1 MHKCHIWAL
10 SFFFFFSLEGGKTFI
25 LAALLQFQ
33 EVVLI
38 PQDAGIETITNLEG
52 VCLQGKGQN
61 FVGKIPLVLREL
73 PVSLPGWVFPG
84 VERENG
90 LSCRDEE
97 NSYRAECFLYLWP
110 SPNPEASSYA
120 FPELLL
126 VTWPSIMMTFL
137 LKYMWHQDFFLHCF
151 SRVQMTAQNITC
163 PKIADIKNV
172 GNYVHIK
179 SKHFAG
185 YVTQRSI
192 FFFFPFNMVPWGVSL
207 KSTLKSLFKRLV
219 KVT

>member
-1 MHKCHIWAL
+1 MAWKRTHTPPGMTPNPFHFIHSKESSAQV
-10 SFFFFFSLEGGKTFI
+10 SNMSTVVFFLEEGKTFI

-52 VCLQGKGQN
+52 FCLRGRDDL
-61 FVGKIPLVLREL
+61 VGKDSPCAYEL

-90 LSCRDEE
+90 ISCINEE
-97 NSYRAECFLYLWP
+97 NSYRAECCLYLRP
-110 SPNPEASSYA
+110 SPDHEASSQA
-120 FPELLL
+120 FLELLL
-126 VTWPSIMMTFL
+126 VTWPSTMMTFL
-137 LKYMWHQDFFLHCF
+137 LKYMWHQNFFLYCF

-172 GNYVHIK
+172 GIYVHDK
-179 SKHFAG
+179 STYFAG
-185 YVTQRSI
+185 YVTQRS
-192 FFFFPFNMVPWGVSL
+192 FFFFFI
-207 KSTLKSLFKRLV
+207 
-219 KVT
+219 

>member
-1 MHKCHIWAL
+1 MKENTRLIRNDSKPFPSY
-10 SFFFFFSLEGGKTFI
+10 SFKRAQCTSVKYKHCRSCLEEGKTFI

-52 VCLQGKGQN
+52 FCLRGRDVL
-61 FVGKIPLVLREL
+61 VGRDSPCAYEL

-90 LSCRDEE
+90 ISCINEE
-97 NSYRAECFLYLWP
+97 NSYRAECFLYLRP
-110 SPNPEASSYA
+110 SPNREASSQA
-120 FPELLL
+120 FLELLL

-137 LKYMWHQDFFLHCF
+137 LKYMWHQTFFLYCF

-172 GNYVHIK
+172 GIYVHDK
-179 SKHFAG
+179 STYFAG
-185 YVTQRSI
+185 YVTQRSFFI
-192 FFFFPFNMVPWGVSL
+192 FI
-207 KSTLKSLFKRLV
+207 
-219 KVT
+219 